1 MRKITDSARGE
12 TCTIR
17 LPGHCTHNPETVV
30 FCHLDKIRF
39 NKGIGIKAKSGK
51 LDLGAYGCS
60 GCHRA
65 IHGEKTEHDYRDV
78 YIAHLEGTI
87 ETIIRLVE
95 KGLIR
100 V

>member
-1 MRKITDSARGE
+1 MSKITDSARGE
-12 TCTIR
+12 DCAIR
-17 LPGHCTHNPETVV
+17 LPSVCNHNPETVV

-39 NKGIGIKAKSGK
+39 GKGMATKAKAGK

-60 GCHRA
+60 SCHSV
-65 IHGEKTEHDYRDV
+65 IHGEKSMHDWRDV

-87 ETIIRLVE
+87 ETLMKLVE